1 MDNLLIDQHNARIA
15 GLKTRRYSFAGH
27 PRV

>member
-15 GLKTRRYSFAGH
+15 GLKTRRYVLPGH